1 MSDQEH
7 EAKKTTFF
15 SKNPIVCP
23 VCETSFYKEDL
34 LSGGGRLI
42 AGELTEELHRTYEP
56 SKKYG
61 ELYPLVYAV
70 LVCPSCLYAVYQ
82 QDFLEIKEDFIERVK
97 DQTEKRVESA
107 RLAFQ
112 DLDFTSYRG
121 LKEGAAS
128 YFLAI
133 MCYDLLDRHYSPTL
147 KRALSAIRAAW
158 LLDSLHHKH
167 FSENYDYLSRLF
179 YRKARF
185 FYMQAIEMAQNGQEP
200 LEKGVNFGPDL
211 DKNFG
216 FDGLLY
222 VAGLLEYKY
231 GPKKD
236 MEKRIKSLENAKRIV
251 SKLFGTG
258 KASKSKPSAILDK
271 ARELYEEMNKEIK
284 QLQEQ
289 GGQG

>member
-1 MSDQEH
+1 MLDQDQDL

-15 SKNPIVCP
+15 SKNPMVCP

-61 ELYPLVYAV
+61 EVYPLVYAV
-70 LVCPSCLYAVYQ
+70 LVCPSCLYAVYP
-82 QDFLEIKEDFIERVK
+82 QDFHEPKEETIETLRELT
-97 DQTEKRVESA
+97 DKRIQSVSMV
-107 RLAFQ
+107 FK
-112 DLDFTSYRG
+112 DLDFTNYRG

-133 MCYDLLDRHYSPTL
+133 MCYDCLDRHYSPTL
-147 KRALSAIRAAW
+147 KRAQSALRAAW
-158 LLDSLHHKH
+158 LLDCLHHKA
-167 FSENYDYLSRLF
+167 FNENYDYLSRLF

-185 FYMQAIEMAQNGQEP
+185 FYLQAVEMAQNGQEP
-200 LEKGVNFGPDL
+200 LEANVNFGPDL
-211 DKNFG
+211 DKNYG
-216 FDGLLY
+216 YDGLLY
-222 VAGLLEYKY
+222 VTGLLEYKY
-231 GPKKD
+231 GPRGNA
-236 MEKRIKSLENAKRIV
+236 EKRIKSLENAKRIV

-284 QLQEQ
+284 QLQAR
-289 GGQG
+289 G

>member
-1 MSDQEH
+1 MSDQDQ

-61 ELYPLVYAV
+61 EVYPLVYAV
-70 LVCPSCLYAVYQ
+70 LVCPSCLYAGYP
-82 QDFLEIKEDFIERVK
+82 QDFLEIKEEFVETQREHTDTRVQSVSMVFK
-97 DQTEKRVESA
+97 
-107 RLAFQ
+107 
-112 DLDFTSYRG
+112 DLDFTNYRG

-128 YFLAI
+128 YFLAM
-133 MCYDLLDRHYSPTL
+133 MCYDCLDRHYSPTL
-147 KRALSAIRAAW
+147 KRALSALRAAW
-158 LLDSLHHKH
+158 LLDSLHRKA
-167 FSENYDYLSRLF
+167 FDENYDYLSRLF

-185 FYMQAIEMAQNGQEP
+185 FYLQAIEMAQNGQEP
-200 LEKGVNFGPDL
+200 LEANVNFGPDL
-211 DKNFG
+211 DKNYG

-231 GPKKD
+231 GPRKNA
-236 MEKRIKSLENAKRIV
+236 EKRIKSLENAKRIV

-284 QLQEQ
+284 QLQ
-289 GGQG
+289 G

>member
-1 MSDQEH
+1 MSDQDQ
-7 EAKKTTFF
+7 EAKRTTFF

-61 ELYPLVYAV
+61 ELFPLVYAV
-70 LVCPSCLYAVYQ
+70 LVCPSCFYAVYP
-82 QDFLEIKEDFIERVK
+82 QDFLEIKEEFIEALRG
-97 DQTEKRVESA
+97 QTDRRVESVS
-107 RLAFQ
+107 LVFK

-128 YFLAI
+128 YFLAM
-133 MCYDLLDRHYSPTL
+133 MCYDHLDRHYSPTL
-147 KRALSAIRAAW
+147 KRALSALRAAW
-158 LLDSLHHKH
+158 LLDSLHRKD

-200 LEKGVNFGPDL
+200 LEVNVNFGPDL
-211 DKNFG
+211 DKNYG
-216 FDGLLY
+216 YDGLLY

-231 GPKKD
+231 GPRKNT
-236 MEKRIKSLENAKRIV
+236 EKRIKSLENAKRIV

-271 ARELYEEMNKEIK
+271 ARELYDEMNKEIK
-284 QLQEQ
+284 QLQ
-289 GGQG
+289 GQD

>member
-1 MSDQEH
+1 MSDQDQ

-70 LVCPSCLYAVYQ
+70 LACPGCLYAAYP
-82 QDFLEIKEDFIERVK
+82 QDFLEIKEEAIEALREQTDRRV
-97 DQTEKRVESA
+97 QSVS
-107 RLAFQ
+107 LAFK
-112 DLDFTSYRG
+112 DLDFTGYRR

-128 YFLAI
+128 YYLAM

-147 KRALSAIRAAW
+147 KRALSALRAAW
-158 LLDSLHHKH
+158 LLDSLHRKA
-167 FSENYDYLSRLF
+167 FNENYDYLSHLF

-185 FYMQAIEMAQNGQEP
+185 FYMQAIEAAQNGQEP
-200 LEKGVNFGPDL
+200 LEANVNFGPDL
-211 DKNFG
+211 DKNYG
-216 FDGLLY
+216 YDGLLY

-231 GPKKD
+231 GPRSD
-236 MEKRIKSLENAKRIV
+236 SEKRIKSLENAKRIV

-284 QLQEQ
+284 HLQEQ
-289 GGQG
+289 G

>member
-1 MSDQEH
+1 MSDQDQ

-70 LVCPSCLYAVYQ
+70 LVCPSCLYAAYP
-82 QDFLEIKEDFIERVK
+82 QDFLEIGEEFIESLREQTDRRV
-97 DQTEKRVESA
+97 QSA
-107 RLAFQ
+107 SLVFK
-112 DLDFTSYRG
+112 DLDFTNYRG

-128 YFLAI
+128 YYLA
-133 MCYDLLDRHYSPTL
+133 MTCYEQLDRHYSPTL
-147 KRALSAIRAAW
+147 KRALAALRAAW
-158 LLDSLHHKH
+158 LLDSLHRRA
-167 FSENYDYLSRLF
+167 FSENYDYLSRQF
-179 YRKARF
+179 YRKAHF

-200 LEKGVNFGPDL
+200 LEANVNFGPDL
-211 DKNFG
+211 DKNYG
-216 FDGLLY
+216 YDGLLY
-222 VAGLLEYKY
+222 IAGLLEFKY
-231 GPKKD
+231 GPRKD
-236 MEKRIKSLENAKRIV
+236 TEKRIKRLENAKRIV

-284 QLQEQ
+284 QIQ
-289 GGQG
+289 GQG

>member
-1 MSDQEH
+1 MSE
-7 EAKKTTFF
+7 KTTFF
-15 SKNPIVCP
+15 SKNPLVCP

-70 LVCPSCLYAVYQ
+70 LVCPSCLYAAYQ
-82 QDFLEIKEDFIERVK
+82 QEFPEIKEEAIEVLRV
-97 DQTEKRVESA
+97 QTDRRVQSVS
-107 RLAFQ
+107 LVFK
-112 DLDFTSYRG
+112 DLDFTNYRG

-128 YFLAI
+128 YYLAM
-133 MCYDLLDRHYSPTL
+133 MCYDLLNRHYSPTL
-147 KRALSAIRAAW
+147 KRALSALRAAW
-158 LLDSLHHKH
+158 LLDSLHRKA

-200 LEKGVNFGPDL
+200 LEANVNFGPDL
-211 DKNFG
+211 DKNYG
-216 FDGLLY
+216 YDGLLY

-231 GPKKD
+231 GPRKFP
-236 MEKRIKSLENAKRIV
+236 EKRIKSLENAKRIV

-284 QLQEQ
+284 QLQ
-289 GGQG
+289 GQG

>member
-1 MSDQEH
+1 MSDQDQ

-23 VCETSFYKEDL
+23 VCETSFYREDL

-56 SKKYG
+56 SKKFG

-70 LVCPSCLYAVYQ
+70 LVCPGCLYAAYP
-82 QDFLEIKEDFIERVK
+82 QDFLEIKGELIEALREQTDGRVQSVSLVFK
-97 DQTEKRVESA
+97 
-107 RLAFQ
+107 

-128 YFLAI
+128 YYLAM
-133 MCYDLLDRHYSPTL
+133 MCYDLLDKHYSPTL
-147 KRALSAIRAAW
+147 KRALSALRAAW
-158 LLDSLHHKH
+158 LLDSLHRKA

-185 FYMQAIEMAQNGQEP
+185 FYMQAIEMAQTGQEP
-200 LEKGVNFGPDL
+200 LEANLNFGPDL
-211 DKNFG
+211 DKNYG
-216 FDGLLY
+216 YDGLLY

-231 GPKKD
+231 GPRKSS
-236 MEKRIKSLENAKRIV
+236 EKRIKSLENAKRIV

-271 ARELYEEMNKEIK
+271 ARELYEEMNKELK
-284 QLQEQ
+284 QIQ
-289 GGQG
+289 GRG

>member
-1 MSDQEH
+1 MSDLDQ

-15 SKNPIVCP
+15 SKKPLQCP
-23 VCETSFYKEDL
+23 VCETSFYREDL

-56 SKKYG
+56 SKKFG

-70 LVCPSCLYAVYQ
+70 LVCPSCLYAVYP
-82 QDFLEIKEDFIERVK
+82 QDFPEIGEQFIEPMREQTDRRVQSVSLVFK
-97 DQTEKRVESA
+97 
-107 RLAFQ
+107 

-147 KRALSAIRAAW
+147 KRALSALRAAW
-158 LLDSLHHKH
+158 LLDALHRKA
-167 FSENYDYLSRLF
+167 FDENYDYLSRLF

-200 LEKGVNFGPDL
+200 LEAKVNFGPDL
-211 DKNFG
+211 DKNYG
-216 FDGLLY
+216 YDGLLY
-222 VAGLLEYKY
+222 IAGLLEYKY
-231 GPKKD
+231 GPRKD
-236 MEKRIKSLENAKRIV
+236 REKRVKSLENAKRIV

-271 ARELYEEMNKEIK
+271 ARELYDEMNKEIK
-284 QLQEQ
+284 QLQ
-289 GGQG
+289 GRG

>member
-1 MSDQEH
+1 MSDQDQ

-23 VCETSFYKEDL
+23 VCETSFYREDL

-56 SKKYG
+56 SKKFG

-70 LVCPSCLYAVYQ
+70 LVCPGCLCAAYP
-82 QDFLEIKEDFIERVK
+82 QDFLEIKGELIEALREQTDGRVQSVSLVFK
-97 DQTEKRVESA
+97 
-107 RLAFQ
+107 

-128 YFLAI
+128 YYLAM
-133 MCYDLLDRHYSPTL
+133 MCYGLLDKHYSPTL
-147 KRALSAIRAAW
+147 KRALSALRAAW
-158 LLDSLHHKH
+158 LLDSLHRKA

-185 FYMQAIEMAQNGQEP
+185 FYMQAIEMAQTGQEP
-200 LEKGVNFGPDL
+200 LEANVNFGPDL
-211 DKNFG
+211 DKNYG
-216 FDGLLY
+216 YDGLLY

-231 GPKKD
+231 GPRKSS
-236 MEKRIKSLENAKRIV
+236 EKRIKSLENAKRIV

-271 ARELYEEMNKEIK
+271 ARELYEEMNKELK
-284 QLQEQ
+284 QIQ
-289 GGQG
+289 GRG

>member
-1 MSDQEH
+1 MSDQDQ

-15 SKNPIVCP
+15 SKNPIACP
-23 VCETSFYKEDL
+23 LCETSFYKEDL

-61 ELYPLVYAV
+61 EVYPLVYAV
-70 LVCPSCLYAVYQ
+70 LVCPSCLYAAYP
-82 QDFLEIKEDFIERVK
+82 QDFHEIKEEYIETLRE
-97 DQTEKRVESA
+97 QTEKRVQSVSVVFA
-107 RLAFQ
+107 
-112 DLDFTSYRG
+112 DLDFTNYRG

-133 MCYDLLDRHYSPTL
+133 MCYDCLDRHYSPTL
-147 KRALSAIRAAW
+147 KRALSALRAAW
-158 LLDSLHHKH
+158 LLDSLHRKA
-167 FSENYDYLSRLF
+167 FNENYDYLSRLF

-200 LEKGVNFGPDL
+200 LEANVNFGPDL
-211 DKNFG
+211 DKNYG
-216 FDGLLY
+216 YDGLLY

-231 GPKKD
+231 GPRKD
-236 MEKRIKSLENAKRIV
+236 AEKRIKSLENAKRIV

-284 QLQEQ
+284 QLQA
-289 GGQG
+289 

>member
-1 MSDQEH
+1 MSE
-7 EAKKTTFF
+7 KTTFF
-15 SKNPIVCP
+15 SKNPLVCP

-61 ELYPLVYAV
+61 ELYPLVFAV
-70 LVCPSCLYAVYQ
+70 LVCPSCLYAAYP
-82 QDFLEIKEDFIERVK
+82 QDFLEIKEELIEALRE
-97 DQTEKRVESA
+97 QTDKRVQSVS
-107 RLAFQ
+107 LVFK
-112 DLDFTSYRG
+112 DLDFTNYRG

-128 YFLAI
+128 YNLAM
-133 MCYDLLDRHYSPTL
+133 MCYDLLDRHCSPTL
-147 KRALSAIRAAW
+147 KRALSALRAAW
-158 LLDSLHHKH
+158 LLDSLHRKA
-167 FSENYDYLSRLF
+167 FSENYDYVSRLF

-200 LEKGVNFGPDL
+200 LEANVNFGPDL
-211 DKNFG
+211 DKNYG
-216 FDGLLY
+216 YDGLLY
-222 VAGLLEYKY
+222 IAGLLEYKY
-231 GPKKD
+231 GPRKYA
-236 MEKRIKSLENAKRIV
+236 EKRIKSLENAKRIV

-284 QLQEQ
+284 QLQAQ
-289 GGQG
+289 G

>member
-1 MSDQEH
+1 MSDQDQ

-15 SKNPIVCP
+15 SKNPIACP
-23 VCETSFYKEDL
+23 LCETSFYKEDL

-61 ELYPLVYAV
+61 EVYPLVYAV
-70 LVCPSCLYAVYQ
+70 LVCPSCLYAAYP
-82 QDFLEIKEDFIERVK
+82 QDFHEIKEESIETLRE
-97 DQTEKRVESA
+97 QTEKRVQSVSVVFA
-107 RLAFQ
+107 
-112 DLDFTSYRG
+112 DLDFTNYRG

-133 MCYDLLDRHYSPTL
+133 MCYDCLDRHYSPTL
-147 KRALSAIRAAW
+147 KRALSALRAAW
-158 LLDSLHHKH
+158 LLDSLHRKA
-167 FSENYDYLSRLF
+167 FNENYDYLSRLF

-200 LEKGVNFGPDL
+200 LEANVNFGPDL
-211 DKNFG
+211 DKNYG
-216 FDGLLY
+216 YDGLLY

-231 GPKKD
+231 GPRKD
-236 MEKRIKSLENAKRIV
+236 AEKRIKSLENAKRIV

-284 QLQEQ
+284 QLQA
-289 GGQG
+289 

>member
-1 MSDQEH
+1 MSDQDQ

-70 LVCPSCLYAVYQ
+70 LVCPSCLYAAYQ
-82 QDFLEIKEDFIERVK
+82 QDFLEIKEEHIEALSE
-97 DQTEKRVESA
+97 QTDKRVESVS
-107 RLAFQ
+107 LVFK
-112 DLDFTSYRG
+112 DLNFTSYRG

-128 YFLAI
+128 YYLAM
-133 MCYDLLDRHYSPTL
+133 MCYDALVRHYSPTL
-147 KRALSAIRAAW
+147 KRALSALRAAW
-158 LLDSLHHKH
+158 LLDSLHRKA
-167 FSENYDYLSRLF
+167 FNENYDYLSRLF

-185 FYMQAIEMAQNGQEP
+185 FYLQAIEMAQNGQEP
-200 LEKGVNFGPDL
+200 LEANVNFGPDL
-211 DKNFG
+211 DKNYG
-216 FDGLLY
+216 YDGLLY

-231 GPKKD
+231 GPRKHP
-236 MEKRIKSLENAKRIV
+236 EKRIKSLENAKRIV

-284 QLQEQ
+284 QLQ
-289 GGQG
+289 GQG

>member
-1 MSDQEH
+1 MMADLDP

-15 SKNPIVCP
+15 SKNPLVCP
-23 VCETSFYKEDL
+23 VCDTSFYKEDL

-70 LVCPSCLYAVYQ
+70 LVCPSCMYAAYP
-82 QDFLEIKEDFIERVK
+82 QDFHEVKEETAEILRELTDNRVQSVSLVFK
-97 DQTEKRVESA
+97 
-107 RLAFQ
+107 
-112 DLDFTSYRG
+112 DLDFTNYRG

-128 YFLAI
+128 YFLA
-133 MCYDLLDRHYSPTL
+133 MMAYDHVDRHYSPTL
-147 KRALSAIRAAW
+147 KRALSALRAAW
-158 LLDSLHHKH
+158 LLDSLHRKE
-167 FSENYDYLSRLF
+167 FSQNYDYLCRLF

-200 LEKGVNFGPDL
+200 LEASTNFGPDL
-211 DKNFG
+211 DKNYG
-216 FDGLLY
+216 YDGLLY

-231 GPKKD
+231 GPRQD
-236 MEKRIKSLENAKRIV
+236 VEKRIRSLENAKRIV

-271 ARELYEEMNKEIK
+271 ARELYEEMNREIK
-284 QLQEQ
+284 QYQEQ
-289 GGQG
+289 G

>member
-1 MSDQEH
+1 MSE
-7 EAKKTTFF
+7 KTTFF
-15 SKNPIVCP
+15 SKNPLVCP

-70 LVCPSCLYAVYQ
+70 LVCPSCLYAAYQ
-82 QDFLEIKEDFIERVK
+82 QDFLELKEEATEVMREQTDRRV
-97 DQTEKRVESA
+97 QSA
-107 RLAFQ
+107 SLVFK
-112 DLDFTSYRG
+112 DLDFTNYRG

-128 YFLAI
+128 YYLAM

-147 KRALSAIRAAW
+147 KRALSALRAAW
-158 LLDSLHHKH
+158 LLDSLHRKA

-200 LEKGVNFGPDL
+200 LEAKVNFGPDL
-211 DKNFG
+211 DKNYG
-216 FDGLLY
+216 YDGLLY

-231 GPKKD
+231 GPRKLT
-236 MEKRIKSLENAKRIV
+236 EKRIKSLENAKRIV

-271 ARELYEEMNKEIK
+271 ARELYDEMNKEIK
-284 QLQEQ
+284 QLQ
-289 GGQG
+289 GQG